1 MGIYY
6 IPYPASPNNY
16 TRAYRPYTHR
26 IDKIIIHVTQG
37 SWSSAINWFQ
47 NPISRVSTHYVVRSS
62 DGFIAKTVLR
72 KNIGWHAG
80 NWSYNQTSI
89 GIEHEG
95 YVSNPKW
102 FTEAMYDS
110 SAKLS
115 AYICKKYGIP
125 VDRAHILGHNEVPG
139 ATHTDPGYY
148 WNWYKYIDYV
158 WYYRSII

>member
-1 MGIYY
+1 MGISY

-16 TRAYRPYTHR
+16 TRAYRPYSHR
-26 IDKIIIHVTQG
+26 INKIIIHVAQG

-47 NPISRVSTHYVVRSS
+47 NPRSRVSAHYVVRSW
-62 DGFIAKTVLR
+62 DGFIGKTVLR
-72 KNIGWHAG
+72 KNIAWHAG

-95 YVSNPKW
+95 YVNNPGW

-110 SAKLS
+110 SARLS
-115 AYICKKYGIP
+115 AYICKRYGIP

>member
-16 TRAYRPYTHR
+16 TRAYRPYSHR
-26 IDKIIIHVTQG
+26 INKIIIHVAQG

-47 NPISRVSTHYVVRSS
+47 NPYSRVSAHYVVRSS
-62 DGFIAKTVLR
+62 DGLIAKTVLR
-72 KNIGWHAG
+72 KNIAWHAG